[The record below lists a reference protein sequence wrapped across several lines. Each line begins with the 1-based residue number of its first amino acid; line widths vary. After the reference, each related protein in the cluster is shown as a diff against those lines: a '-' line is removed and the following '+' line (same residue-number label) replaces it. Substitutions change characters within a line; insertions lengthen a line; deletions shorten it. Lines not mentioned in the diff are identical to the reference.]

1 MDMKIGIFG
10 GTFDPIH
17 FGHLLLA
24 EQAMELI
31 PLDEV
36 WFIPTGEPPHKQ
48 GKKITAA
55 EHRYQM
61 VLLATQEHPSF
72 RVSRME
78 LDRQGPSYT
87 IDTIQTLT
95 QMHPNDQFFLLVG
108 ADMVKD
114 LPRWY
119 KIKKILQFVH
129 VVGLGR
135 LGIKEEKIPDDIH
148 ERLTWIPDAVETN
161 ISSTTIRDR
170 LALGKSIR
178 YMVPEQV
185 RQYIKE
191 NGLYGS

>member
-1 MDMKIGIFG
+1 MNIGVFG

-24 EQAMELI
+24 EQAMELV

-36 WFIPTGEPPHKQ
+36 WFIPTGEPPHKK
-48 GKKITAA
+48 GKKITEA

-61 VLLATQEHPSF
+61 VLLATQDHPYF
-72 RVSRME
+72 RVSRLEME
-78 LDRQGPSYT
+78 RKGPSYT
-87 IDTIQTLT
+87 IDTLQTLKE
-95 QMHPNDQFFLLVG
+95 MYPNDQFFLLVG

-119 KIKKILQFVH
+119 KIKEILQFVH
-129 VVGLGR
+129 IVGLGR
-135 LGIKEEKIPDDIH
+135 LGVKEGKIPDDIH

-161 ISSTTIRDR
+161 ISSTTVRER
-170 LALGKSIR
+170 LAHGKSIR

-185 RQYIKE
+185 RRYIKE
-191 NGLYGS
+191 NRLYGS

>member
-1 MDMKIGIFG
+1 MKIGIFG

-24 EQAMELI
+24 EQARELV

-36 WFIPTGEPPHKQ
+36 WFIPAGEPPHKK
-48 GKKITAA
+48 GREITAA

-61 VLLATQEHPSF
+61 VLLATKDHPSF
-72 RVSRME
+72 KVSRIEM
-78 LDRQGPSYT
+78 DREGQSYT
-87 IDTIQTLT
+87 IETIQKLT
-95 QMHPNDQFFLLVG
+95 QMYPDDQFFLLVG

-114 LPRWY
+114 LPQWY
-119 KIKKILQFVH
+119 KIKKILQIVH

-135 LGIKEEKIPDDIH
+135 MGVEDENIPDDIQQ
-148 ERLTWIPDAVETN
+148 RLTWIPDAIETN
-161 ISSTTIRDR
+161 LSSTAIRKR
-170 LALGKSIR
+170 LANGKSIR